1 MSLQTSTF
9 STLADKFLNET
20 FSAFAKDIQIVEEV
34 ESSDGQGGL
43 INDKI
48 LFADTVCF
56 IFPMAGKEDLGVR
69 GTNLGGLYTD
79 QMFKFS
85 MKPVDG
91 LTSKMIIRY
100 IDNNGTENEYR
111 IESIEDVVEA
121 DVWLDV
127 IAKKD
132 LSI

>member
-20 FSAFAKDIQIVEEV
+20 FSAFAKDIQVVEEV

-43 INDKI
+43 ITDKI

-56 IFPMAGKEDLGVR
+56 IFPIKGDENV
-69 GTNLGGLYTD
+69 NYGGLYTD

-121 DVWLDV
+121 DVWIDV